1 MCIEIKYRFGANG
14 YIDGRNISSTFML
27 LFTSF
32 FLLYLGN
39 LFQSSRDSIF
49 PLAKSNETLSNIL
62 FQCGTPY
69 DQCRCSVLSNKT
81 NRSMKCITDVEAMTG
96 HILPLVSYVL
106 QFYLIREF
114 FSFTR
119 NYSCSLNE
127 LYEVIAFAIFITIGI
142 AVHGSSCS
150 HFYTCMV
157 ISTTGMC
164 LSGFIFHHLFD
175 RQYKYISCKIYDTFQ
190 DERLPKKKE
199 NREIRITIPVS

>member
-1 MCIEIKYRFGANG
+1 MCIEIKYRFGTNG
-14 YIDGRNISSTFML
+14 YIDGRNISSAL
-27 LFTSF
+27 IVLFTSF
-32 FLLYLGN
+32 FLLYLGS
-39 LFQSSRDSIF
+39 LFQSSRESIF

-114 FSFTR
+114 ISFTR
-119 NYSCSLNE
+119 NYSYNLSE
-127 LYEVIAFAIFITIGI
+127 LYEVIAFVIFITIGI

-150 HFYTCMV
+150 HFCTCMV
-157 ISTTGMC
+157 ISITGMC
-164 LSGFIFHHLFD
+164 LSGFIFQQLFD
-175 RQYKYISCKIYDTFQ
+175 HQYKYISRKIYDTFQ
-190 DERLPKKKE
+190 DQRLPTKKK